1 MRAVIVQAI
10 MKGDEINVRRIIA
23 DDIKRIAN
31 ERKKAFSFG
40 HRGLINALC
49 EAPKVGRMGHDL
61 KLKKGCVLDSKWLA
75 KASEV
80 PIKASARPNGKRARF
95 EEEEPRVANV
105 RYNYLTLRLSNT
117 MVDLSTSLRVPC
129 VQFEASKDLQATLK
143 KVRVEPKKIFECCE
157 GDRWVLNTF
166 KSKRK
171 LILKLSKRV

>member
-10 MKGDEINVRRIIA
+10 MKGDEINVGRIIA

-40 HRGLINALC
+40 HCGLINALC
-49 EAPKVGRMGHDL
+49 EAAKVGRMGHDL

-80 PIKASARPNGKRARF
+80 PIKASARPNGKRATV

-105 RYNYLTLRLSNT
+105 
-117 MVDLSTSLRVPC
+117 
-129 VQFEASKDLQATLK
+129 
-143 KVRVEPKKIFECCE
+143 
-157 GDRWVLNTF
+157 
-166 KSKRK
+166 
-171 LILKLSKRV
+171 